1 MLIQED
7 YIKTAARYLAILA
20 EYTSTMST
28 LNLHDCS
35 VVSEN
40 FFVQLLNVVYD
51 YKLKNINL
59 VSHNAAAI
67 DLYDLE
73 NRVSVQVTSTRTL
86 TKVKDCLE
94 KFHEKKLYQDYDK
107 LFIYILTHKQNS
119 YKMDAINTENF
130 KFDSKVHI
138 IDKDDLLKRML
149 DLEPAIQKKVVDILQ
164 SGIKL
169 PSEIKTSVSNEVDT
183 LINLITLLSNN
194 ISQKPFDEESI
205 IDHNKK
211 KTKRFKDM
219 SSLIEDQYFDLCI
232 SYEPILNSAQKNNDI
247 DSVKHSKVS
256 GYLRDK
262 STRLLVDNKHD
273 AMKAFDILMVEVTD
287 LFKEVNI
294 NYDEMAVKFYLLKS
308 LTQCNVFPL
317 LRSEMRV

>member
-1 MLIQED
+1 MLIQEN
-7 YIKTAARYLAILA
+7 YIKTATRYLAILA
-20 EYTSTMST
+20 EYTGTMST

-40 FFVQLLNVVYD
+40 FFAQLLNVVYN

-59 VSHNAAAI
+59 VSHNSAAI

-73 NRVSVQVTSTRTL
+73 NRISVQVTSTRTL
-86 TKVKDCLE
+86 AKVKDCLN
-94 KFHEKKLYQDYDK
+94 KFREKKLYNDYDK
-107 LFIYILTHKQNS
+107 LFIYILTNKQNS
-119 YKMDAINTENF
+119 YRLDVINNEDF
-130 KFDSKVHI
+130 EFDSKVHI
-138 IDKDDLLKRML
+138 IDKDDLIKRML
-149 DLEPAIQKKVVDILQ
+149 DLEPVIQKEIVDILQ
-164 SGIKL
+164 TGIKIDL
-169 PSEIKTSVSNEVDT
+169 ASQTSVSNEVDT

-205 IDHNKK
+205 IDPNKK
-211 KTKRFKDM
+211 IIKRFKNM

-232 SYEPILNSAQKNNDI
+232 TYQPILNSAQKNNDI

-262 STRLLVDNKHD
+262 STRLLVDNGHD
-273 AMKAFDILMVEVTD
+273 AMKAFDVLMVEVTS
-287 LFKEVNI
+287 LFQEVNI